1 MTLPAPELGLMRQD
15 MSGLITDWGVSSSI
29 RRKTVTRNTA
39 GQVSA
44 SFVSVGTELM
54 WIQPFEGQS
63 DGRNVGTRLDAGIID
78 KMTHQCYERFSGYAL
93 QAEDQILVSGD
104 TYVYD
109 VLAVQVLHTH
119 RHIFLQQVKRS

>member
-1 MTLPAPELGLMRQD
+1 MTLPAPEIGVMRQD

-29 RRKTVTRNTA
+29 RRKAETLNAA

-44 SFVSVGTELM
+44 SFASVGTELL
-54 WIQPFEGQS
+54 WIQPLEAQS
-63 DGRNVGTRLDAGIID
+63 YGIANRIDPGILD
-78 KMTHQCYERFSGYAL
+78 KMTHQCYERFSGYAM

-109 VLAVQVLHTH
+109 VLAVQVLQTH